1 MKQYKI
7 TSDALCF
14 EHKKVK
20 KVVGGPSLVHAL
32 LKPRL
37 VADLLGEERESL
49 LGNTTRGRQHGGSG
63 SEDIVVF

>member
-14 EHKKVK
+14 EHKKV
-20 KVVGGPSLVHAL
+20 VGGPSLVHAL
-32 LKPRL
+32 LKPGL

-63 SEDIVVF
+63 SEDMVVF